1 MHQKLKDFE
10 PDEVCDEGG
19 VSGKS
24 NRMGSELQG
33 KERGKKTFA
42 RLLRQRQRHCTN
54 SVTPR
59 SFSVLA
65 EIKTF

>member
-1 MHQKLKDFE
+1 MHSGVGEEVGQMGWFRLWRDSNMHQILKDFE

-24 NRMGSELQG
+24 SLMARYHNELQG

-42 RLLRQRQRHCTN
+42 RFL
-54 SVTPR
+54 
-59 SFSVLA
+59 
-65 EIKTF
+65 